1 MFLTGVHA
9 CFWLRKRNRDT
20 VIGEDSSDVDD
31 AALEDSDMEL
41 DDDFHHKEITMDAGY
56 LLNIET
62 FFFL

>member
-1 MFLTGVHA
+1 M
-9 CFWLRKRNRDT
+9 
-20 VIGEDSSDVDD
+20 IGEDSSDVDD

-62 FFFL
+62 FFFLIRCSMFICQTMCRQSSS

>member
-1 MFLTGVHA
+1 M
-9 CFWLRKRNRDT
+9 
-20 VIGEDSSDVDD
+20 IGEDSSDVDD

-62 FFFL
+62 FVFIRCSMFICQTMCRQSSS

>member
-1 MFLTGVHA
+1 M
-9 CFWLRKRNRDT
+9 
-20 VIGEDSSDVDD
+20 IGEDSSDVDD

-62 FFFL
+62 FFIRCSMFICQTMCRQSSS